1 MKKSKTLSLLC
12 LAPLL
17 LTSCSNSSKEEYIE
31 WLESSD
37 SNIISISK
45 YCTSYYDAELDKYM
59 IALYVGTGLE
69 ESVLAGTDTK
79 ASDFLYVVGPQK
91 SKDEF
96 AIDFTSD
103 NAKYYLNCGISNSNI
118 LFQSPNP
125 SASSKQK
132 LDLYSTLPAAAQ
144 RTVLNEFFNKYE
156 VTFTK
161 RSFDDSKSYEVNK
174 DARKNDFVEQTWT
187 IKCEDITY
195 VTSSRGV
202 IRSKSAPKESIF
214 SITVD
219 KAFYYKGITEDSTF
233 DDITN
238 FINQKIAGN
247 LKTDEDKGVTNVW
260 ANN

>member
-1 MKKSKTLSLLC
+1 
-12 LAPLL
+12 
-17 LTSCSNSSKEEYIE
+17 
-31 WLESSD
+31 
-37 SNIISISK
+37 
-45 YCTSYYDAELDKYM
+45 M
-59 IALYVGTGLE
+59 IALYVGTGFE
-69 ESVLAGTDTK
+69 EDVFAGTNTI
-79 ASDFLYVVGPQK
+79 AADFLYVVGPQK

-103 NAKYYLNCGISNSNI
+103 NAKYYLNCGFSDCNI

-125 SASSKQK
+125 NASSKQK

-144 RTVLNEFFNKYE
+144 RLVLDEFFNKYE

-174 DARKNDFVEQTWT
+174 DARENDFAEQTWT

-202 IRSKSAPKESIF
+202 IRSKSVPKESIF
-214 SITVD
+214 SFRGN
-219 KAFYYKGITEDSTF
+219 KAFYYKDINKDSTF

-238 FINQKIAGN
+238 FINQKIANN
-247 LKTDEDKGVTNVW
+247 LETDENKGVTNVW
-260 ANN
+260 LITNY

>member
-31 WLESSD
+31 WLESRD
-37 SNIISISK
+37 SNVVSMSI
-45 YCTSYYDAELDKYM
+45 YCTSYYEAELDKYM
-59 IALYVGTGLE
+59 IALYVGTGFE
-69 ESVLAGTDTK
+69 EGVFAGTNTI
-79 ASDFLYVVGPQK
+79 AANFLYAVGPQK

-96 AIDFTSD
+96 VIDFTSD
-103 NAKYYLNCGISNSNI
+103 NAKYYLNCGSDCNI

-144 RTVLNEFFNKYE
+144 RLVLDEFFNKYE

-174 DARKNDFVEQTWT
+174 DARENDFAEQTWT

-202 IRSKSAPKESIF
+202 ICSKSAPKESIF
-214 SITVD
+214 SFRGN
-219 KAFYYKGITEDSTF
+219 KAYYYKDITEDSTF
-233 DDITN
+233 DDINN
-238 FINQKIAGN
+238 FINQKLAGY
-247 LKTDEDKGVTNVW
+247 LKSEESDGVTNVW